1 MEWMKQ
7 QICFKTFSETFFLP
21 AWMLKRTTCLTSQTS
36 LSHISMWPSFEA
48 GHKYTFLLLR
58 GHLLITNNK
67 SLGCERE
74 HKHPEKTHASMR
86 RACRLCWIQTQ
97 PFMLQGNRSHCCTT
111 TLSRRSAAI
120 YSPST
125 RLLPKC
131 TLENITNLLMYR
143 FVISTKQGC
152 VPNYPGVIHKRFIIE
167 WWWAWWEDSDLRTGG
182 QRLWNRRRGV
192 SELQWQINGNSP
204 VESFSG
210 LHVCRRRD
218 TGGGEA
224 WSMGNLESL

>member
-36 LSHISMWPSFEA
+36 LSHISMCPSFEA

-86 RACRLCWIQTQ
+86 RACRLHTERPQAAAGFKPGPLC
-97 PFMLQGNRSHCCTT
+97 
-111 TLSRRSAAI
+111 SRAIGLTAALRRCPNGVAI
-120 YSPST
+120 YSLAPQMS
-125 RLLPKC
+125 C
-131 TLENITNLLMYR
+131 VLMHHQEYYK
-143 FVISTKQGC
+143 S
-152 VPNYPGVIHKRFIIE
+152 
-167 WWWAWWEDSDLRTGG
+167 
-182 QRLWNRRRGV
+182 
-192 SELQWQINGNSP
+192 IN
-204 VESFSG
+204 V
-210 LHVCRRRD
+210 
-218 TGGGEA
+218 
-224 WSMGNLESL
+224 

>member
-1 MEWMKQ
+1 MV
-7 QICFKTFSETFFLP
+7 
-21 AWMLKRTTCLTSQTS
+21 
-36 LSHISMWPSFEA
+36 
-48 GHKYTFLLLR
+48 
-58 GHLLITNNK
+58 
-67 SLGCERE
+67 
-74 HKHPEKTHASMR
+74 
-86 RACRLCWIQTQ
+86 
-97 PFMLQGNRSHCCTT
+97 
-111 TLSRRSAAI
+111 
-120 YSPST
+120 SPST

-218 TGGGEA
+218 TGGGKRGRWGTLRVYSKLVTAEIDWRRPA
-224 WSMGNLESL
+224 CSWVRLQQGGGVGFLWND